1 MVAPLVGVA
10 VGAAARAVAKKVATN
25 AAKKAMTTGKAKKL
39 AESSKRFDPP
49 VKGSGKPK
57 YKNTIKEARV
67 DTKKDT
73 KMSVF
78 AGKKLTKSESAARN
92 RKSENI
98 PKQIAKEEKIR
109 TGVNTAKPA
118 TPKVPVKKPKK

>member
-1 MVAPLVGVA
+1 MVMSKDMGGM
-10 VGAAARAVAKKVATN
+10 GAGGRGGSSRGASG
-25 AAKKAMTTGKAKKL
+25 MTTGKAKKM
-39 AESSKRFDPP
+39 AEPSKKFDPP

-73 KMSVF
+73 RLSVLG
-78 AGKKLTKSESAARN
+78 GKRLTKSESKARN

-98 PKQIAKEEKIR
+98 PKQITKEEKIR
-109 TGVNTAKPA
+109 TGVNTAKPT